1 MEILKRDKV
10 FFNCNK
16 NVRPSAVIF
25 HGIMVDI
32 LFIYLNQGYELIKET
47 ISTPMSH
54 QLKSSMSDLQR
65 YHKTFFYLI

>member
-25 HGIMVDI
+25 NGIMVDN
-32 LFIYLNQGYELIKET
+32 LFIYLNQGVWIK
-47 ISTPMSH
+47 
-54 QLKSSMSDLQR
+54 
-65 YHKTFFYLI
+65 